1 MKLYTK
7 LILAFGVMLITT
19 ACYKKPPAPVDK
31 LIKTSLG
38 SIPSASDFTWVGDDP
53 VVGGQVTFTFN
64 FWSDTDIEAINIY
77 EITVSDTSLVQTNT
91 YAESGYSQFY
101 STDTIA
107 YSFNIPNTL
116 VSDDDLD
123 YMGEVVNTNGNTAT
137 RSIDFDV
144 Q

>member
-1 MKLYTK
+1 
-7 LILAFGVMLITT
+7 MLFRSGSE
-19 ACYKKPPAPVDK
+19 PV
-31 LIKTSLG
+31 
-38 SIPSASDFTWVGDDP
+38 A
-53 VVGGQVTFTFN
+53 GGQVDFTFN
-64 FWSDTDIEAINIY
+64 FWSDTDIEAINMY
-77 EITVSDTSLVQTNT
+77 EIVGVDTSLIQTNT

-107 YSFNIPNTL
+107 YTFNIPISL
-116 VSDDDLD
+116 VMDDDLD